1 MTRRYVAI
9 WFRHLL
15 TDWMMRQKPE
25 LAGKPFA
32 LCKAE
37 RGQVIIMAAS
47 PPALQSGIK
56 PGMGFADARALLPS
70 LLNLDFE
77 PDRAEKI
84 LSSMAGW
91 CIRYSPLVGLQG
103 QDGLWIDM
111 TGGSHLFGG
120 EKKLL
125 REMVLRFQSFGYTT
139 RAALAD
145 TPGGAWAVARYGRN
159 QPIIPAGGL
168 KAALAPLPPMAL
180 RFPEETAVTLISLGI
195 RTLSDIYA
203 IPRPALSRR
212 FGASFILRLDQ
223 ALGEMEE
230 PLTSYQTP
238 PEYAARLHFPD
249 GVSTPESIE
258 RVLHRL
264 LDDLCTQMEAAPC
277 GLRTGELQCFRL
289 DGRTQ
294 TLSIGTGSPSSRRKH
309 LFKLLAEKLGT
320 LDPGPGIETFILSA
334 SRTEAITATQ
344 DAMDMDAGC
353 QFHDGNLPELVDRLS
368 SRLGPPNIYRMI
380 PRESHWPER
389 AEKKAGAMQE
399 PPAENWPQDK
409 ERPVMLLARPEP
421 IDVMAPV
428 PDYPPML
435 FRHRGQLH
443 RIRHADGPERLEAEW
458 WLRTGELRDY
468 YRLEDEAGNRFWVFR
483 QGHYRP
489 EEKSGWFLH
498 GFFA

>member
-15 TDWMMRQKPE
+15 TDWLTRQSPE
-25 LAGKPFA
+25 LTSKPFA
-32 LCKAE
+32 LCQAE
-37 RGQVIIMAAS
+37 RGQVIIRAAN
-47 PPALQSGIK
+47 PLALQSGIK

-70 LLNLDFE
+70 LLNVDFE

-125 REMVLRFQSFGYTT
+125 REMVLRFQSFGYAT
-139 RAALAD
+139 RAAIAD
-145 TPGGAWAVARYGRN
+145 TPGGAWAVARYGRH
-159 QPIIPAGGL
+159 QPIIPPGTL

-180 RFPEETAVTLISLGI
+180 RIPEETAVTLISLGI
-195 RTLSDIYA
+195 RRLSDIYA
-203 IPRPALSRR
+203 IPRPSLSRR
-212 FGASFILRLDQ
+212 FGASFILKLDQ
-223 ALGEMEE
+223 ALGDMEE
-230 PLTSYQTP
+230 PLTSYQAP
-238 PEYAARLHFPD
+238 PDYASRLHFPD
-249 GVSTPESIE
+249 GVFTPESIE
-258 RVLHRL
+258 KVLHRL
-264 LDDLCTQMEAAPC
+264 LDDLCVQMEAAQC

-294 TLSIGTGSPSSRRKH
+294 MLSIGTGSPSSRHKH
-309 LFKLLAEKLGT
+309 LFKLFEEKLGR
-320 LDPGPGIETFILSA
+320 LDPGPGFETFILSA
-334 SRTEAITATQ
+334 SKTDPMTATQ

-353 QFHDGNLPELVDRLS
+353 LFHDANVPELVDRLS
-368 SRLGPPNIYRMI
+368 SRLGSPSIYRMI

-389 AEKKAGAMQE
+389 AEKKGGAMQE
-399 PPAENWPQDK
+399 PSAESWPVDK

-435 FRHRGQLH
+435 FRRRGQLH
-443 RIRHADGPERLEAEW
+443 RIRHADGPERIEAEW
-458 WLRTGELRDY
+458 WLAKGELRDY
-468 YRLEDEAGNRFWVFR
+468 YRLEDESGNRFWVFR
-483 QGHYRP
+483 KGHYKQ
-489 EEKSGWFLH
+489 EEKSAWFLH